1 MKKRFW
7 LAEKAGL
14 RFNGSMSTF
23 RSCVVVLACALFW
36 VEAAAP
42 AQEVSENT
50 SAGIMTGLAMEA
62 PKVQTEAQ
70 ASVASYEPGQSF
82 YLAVSSDIEKPW
94 HAYYSNPG
102 TVGMPMAASLQ
113 APEGFQVDWVRWS
126 PPIVEKSSVGVA
138 YAYESPVVV
147 WKITPSEAAPEHAAF
162 SIDMTW
168 QLCREGQCNMPEN
181 RTLDLRLSRG
191 DGTANSAWKNQQN
204 AVIAPE
210 WMQGNVSARSE
221 GGNIVLSWELGE
233 GAPELKE
240 GQAYF
245 FSDGNV
251 VLPTAPQTLRSLG
264 GGAYELILQPNT
276 NAESLYPVADPAR
289 PLDALKGM
297 LVLDGHGRM
306 IDAPLAATAA
316 ASDTAETSPDFFY
329 VLGMLFL
336 GGLILNLMPCVFPV
350 IGLKILGFVQLGG
363 GERRKVFAHSASFVT
378 GILISFW
385 ALTAL
390 LVYLSAIS
398 PEEGRSWAGWMQ
410 NDWVVYLLM
419 LLMIV
424 MGMSMYGIFEI
435 GVGATG
441 AGSTLQHKK
450 GMAGSFFSGL
460 LATVVATPCS
470 APFLGPVM
478 AFAMQLPPGR
488 LFVAMTCMALGLSF
502 PYIVL
507 GAFPKLVQFL
517 PKPGA
522 WMESLKQALA
532 FILFA
537 AAAWLLAVYLSFIP
551 EDMGFDVAW
560 ILISLVVFAAAWWV
574 YGHWC
579 PMYRNRS
586 TRLVGLIVALGLA
599 AVGVWGSLPRSAPSL
614 VWETWSENAVQEALD
629 EGRPVFVDF
638 TAKWC
643 MTCLSNKKVAYSP
656 EVERLLKKNDV
667 LLLRADKTQPN
678 PAIDEAM
685 RRLDRS
691 SIPVNVL
698 YMPHEQPAITAELLT
713 PGYLYDFLEQRLK
726 GNN

>member
-1 MKKRFW
+1 
-7 LAEKAGL
+7 
-14 RFNGSMSTF
+14 MSFF
-23 RSCVVVLACALFW
+23 RSLPILLFGALSWLGGVSSAQGVF
-36 VEAAAP
+36 EGAALGGVPGLDAM
-42 AQEVSENT
+42 VS
-50 SAGIMTGLAMEA
+50 
-62 PKVQTEAQ
+62 PKVRTEAQ
-70 ASVASYEPGQSF
+70 ISVSSYQPGQPF
-82 YLAVSSDIEKPW
+82 YVAVSAEIDKPW

-102 TVGMPMAASLQ
+102 TVGMPMTASLN
-113 APEGFQVDWVRWS
+113 APQGFKIDWVRWS
-126 PPIVEKSSVGVA
+126 PPVVEASSVGTA
-138 YAYESPVVV
+138 YAYERPVVV
-147 WKITPSEAAPEHAAF
+147 WKVTPSGDAPEKAAF
-162 SIDMTW
+162 AIDMAW

-181 RTLDLRLSRG
+181 RTVDLNLERG
-191 DGTANSAWKNQQN
+191 DGAANPAWAHQEN
-204 AVIAPE
+204 AVTSPS
-210 WMQGNVSARSE
+210 WMSGGVSARSE
-221 GGNIVLSWELGE
+221 DGKIVLSFELGE
-233 GAPELKE
+233 GAPELQD

-251 VLPTAPQTLRSLG
+251 ILPTAPQTLRALG
-264 GGAYELILQPNT
+264 GGAYELILQPND
-276 NAESLYPVADPAR
+276 NADSLYPVADPDA

-306 IDAPLAATAA
+306 IDVAVTSAAVAP
-316 ASDTAETSPDFFY
+316 SDPGPDFFY

-363 GERRKVFAHSASFVT
+363 GERRKVFAHSAAFVA
-378 GILISFW
+378 GILLSFW

-390 LVYLSAIS
+390 LVYVSAIS
-398 PEEGRSWAGWMQ
+398 PEQGRSWAGWMQ

-441 AGSTLQHKK
+441 AGASLQHKK

-537 AAAWLLAVYLSFIP
+537 AAAWLLSVYLSFVP
-551 EDMGFDVAW
+551 EDLSFDVPW

-586 TRLVGLIVALGLA
+586 TRIAGLIVALGLGA
-599 AVGVWGSLPRSAPSL
+599 AGVWGSLPRKSPEL
-614 VWETWSENAVQEALD
+614 VWETWNEAAVHDALE

-656 EVERLLKKNDV
+656 EVAALLKKYDV
-667 LLLRADKTQPN
+667 LLLRADKTHPN
-678 PAIDEAM
+678 PAADEAM

-698 YMPHEQPAITAELLT
+698 YMPHQNPAVTAELLT
-713 PGYLYDFLEQRLK
+713 PNYLYDFLASRLEK
-726 GNN
+726 RGQQ